1 MKAPID
7 CSPLVNNYY
16 TRWNSIAYI
25 SLEMMYTHRATIYE
39 WLNIKYQ
46 YKTIRFVCRCIYYWI
61 MEDRKSDSEC
71 YELITIYFDR
81 LFAVD
86 ILFNLYL
93 SMSRV
98 IKPELLCCRRQLKSI
113 INVKVVESNKMDQ
126 VENLMKLLFYAFVRC
141 TFCLKFFSICTH
153 THSKLRIRIY
163 FLDKLARHISLEF
176 FEW

>member
-1 MKAPID
+1 MRAPID
-7 CSPLVNNYY
+7 CSPLNVNNYC
-16 TRWNSIAYI
+16 TRWNSITYI
-25 SLEMMYTHRATIYE
+25 WLEIMYMQQFMNGST
-39 WLNIKYQ
+39 LNINIKPSDL
-46 YKTIRFVCRCIYYWI
+46 FVMYLLLDYGGSLICL
-61 MEDRKSDSEC
+61 C

-98 IKPELLCCRRQLKSI
+98 IKPELLCCWRQLKNI
-113 INVKVVESNKMDQ
+113 INVKVVEPNKMDQ

-153 THSKLRIRIY
+153 THSKN
-163 FLDKLARHISLEF
+163 LE
-176 FEW
+176 